1 MTAGGAGGALLIVV
15 IIGLAFTVGLYALV
29 RSEHDSRKEMSRD
42 EAERVARRD
51 TSENRRRD

>member
-1 MTAGGAGGALLIVV
+1 MTAGGALLIVV
-15 IIGLAFTVGLYALV
+15 FIGLAFTVGLYALV
-29 RSEHDSRKEMSRD
+29 RSEHDSRQEMSRD